1 MAIISIS
8 DSQVNGADQILVA
21 DASSKIP
28 AKDGSQITILN
39 ATNVTTGTIASARLD
54 TGTTANKLVVLDG
67 SGNLPAVDASLLTGV
82 VSATISASD
91 PTLSTNPS
99 GGVGTEWNN
108 STSGEM
114 YICTD
119 ATAGENV
126 WTNVGAGSGNIDP
139 WSYPVST
146 NGYLMNGNV
155 NPATSTVNH
164 IQKFS
169 TVTDGNAAD
178 VANLTQACSS
188 PAAGQKSLAYGYA
201 AGGSDPSVPGYS
213 RIDKFPFATNGDATN
228 IGDLTVGRGGVTGHS
243 SGTYCYNAKGH
254 TGSYSNVIDKFSVT
268 TDADS
273 NDVGDIGSYGT
284 AGYSNS
290 SATNGYSSGGYN
302 GSPSSTGVQNHILR
316 ISFTT
321 DGNSVDVADL
331 DRTKSGRVSSDS
343 LTHAFFGCGDSNYSM
358 SKMSHASE
366 STATVVGNMV
376 ATSIHGTGGAA
387 SSLDNGYA
395 ASGHVSNAI
404 GKYSHVT
411 DGNATDIADV
421 AVPVNEAGGT
431 HG

>member
-1 MAIISIS
+1 MTITIDGTVGANKAVVLDSAGKLPAI
-8 DSQVNGADQILVA
+8 
-21 DASSKIP
+21 
-28 AKDGSQITILN
+28 DGSLVTTLN
-39 ATNVTTGTIASARLD
+39 ATQVTTGSIATARID
-54 TGTTANKLVVLDG
+54 TGTTNGKVLVLDG
-67 SGNLPAVDASLLTGV
+67 SGNMPALAAGAMTGV
-82 VSATISASD
+82 SSATKSSSN
-91 PTLSTNPS
+91 PTVSTNPAT
-99 GGVGTEWNN
+99 GVGTKWIN
-108 STSGEM
+108 TTTGA
-114 YICTD
+114 IFILTD

-126 WTNVGAGSGNIDP
+126 WTNTGGTSGNVDP

-169 TVTDGNAAD
+169 TVTDGNATD

-188 PAAGQKSLAYGYA
+188 PAAGCRSIAYGYA

-228 IGDLTVGRGGVTGHS
+228 IGDLTIGRGGVTGHS
-243 SGTYCYNAKGH
+243 SGTYCYNTKGH

-268 TDADS
+268 TDGDS
-273 NDVGDIGSYGT
+273 TDVGDIGSYGT

-302 GSPSSTGVQNHILR
+302 GSPSPTGVQNHILR

-376 ATSIHGTGGAA
+376 ATSIHGSGGAA